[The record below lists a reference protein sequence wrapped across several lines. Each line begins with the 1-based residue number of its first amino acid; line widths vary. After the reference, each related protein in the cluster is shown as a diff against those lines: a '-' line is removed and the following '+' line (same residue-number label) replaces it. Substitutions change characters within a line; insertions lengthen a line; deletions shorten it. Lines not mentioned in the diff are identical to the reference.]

1 MSTIPGMTRNE
12 RHTMGNAPV
21 VITLQGEYD
30 IANAPELLD
39 LLTSRP
45 ADTAVVADLRDV
57 TFLDSAALSQLVRA
71 NSQLAET
78 GGSLTLV
85 LPASGP
91 VARVMSITQ
100 LDTALTTTQSLEQAL
115 ESLGA

>member
-1 MSTIPGMTRNE
+1 MAD
-12 RHTMGNAPV
+12 APV

-39 LLTSRP
+39 ILTMRGGGTP
-45 ADTAVVADLRDV
+45 VVADLRQV

-71 NSQLAET
+71 NSHLNDA
-78 GGSLTLV
+78 GASLTLV
-85 LPASGP
+85 LPDSGP

>member
-1 MSTIPGMTRNE
+1 ME
-12 RHTMGNAPV
+12 NAPV

-39 LLTSRP
+39 ILTMRGGSTP
-45 ADTAVVADLRDV
+45 VVADLREV

-71 NSQLAET
+71 NSHLSEA

-85 LPASGP
+85 LPESGP

-100 LDTALTTTQSLEQAL
+100 LDTALTTTRSVEQAL
-115 ESLGA
+115 ETLGA

>member
-1 MSTIPGMTRNE
+1 MA
-12 RHTMGNAPV
+12 NAPV

-30 IANAPELLD
+30 IANAPELLEI
-39 LLTSRP
+39 LTSSGSG
-45 ADTAVVADLRDV
+45 DTSVVADLREV

-71 NSQLAET
+71 NSHLTEA

-85 LPASGP
+85 LPTSGP

-100 LDTALTTTQSLEQAL
+100 LDAALTTSSSVEQAL
-115 ESLGA
+115 EALGS

>member
-1 MSTIPGMTRNE
+1 MA
-12 RHTMGNAPV
+12 HAPV

-30 IANAPELLD
+30 IANAPELLEI
-39 LLTSRP
+39 LTSSGGG
-45 ADTAVVADLRDV
+45 DTAVVADLRAV

-71 NSQLAET
+71 NSHLSEA

-85 LPASGP
+85 LPDSGP

-100 LDTALTTTQSLEQAL
+100 LDAALTTTHSLEQAL

>member
-1 MSTIPGMTRNE
+1 MA
-12 RHTMGNAPV
+12 NAPV

-30 IANAPELLD
+30 IANAPELLEI
-39 LLTSRP
+39 LTGSG
-45 ADTAVVADLRDV
+45 DTSVVADLREV

-71 NSQLAET
+71 NAHLTEA

-85 LPASGP
+85 LPTSGP

-100 LDTALTTTQSLEQAL
+100 LDAALTTSSSVEQAL
-115 ESLGA
+115 ETLGS